1 MVGHNKTFES
11 YLASRTNVIVRH
23 WNGIPIVIYDDHRWL
38 LNVLYAMQKYN
49 YEIPN
54 LIFFDAHDDYGSVNL
69 NGADLLKKM
78 EVNKW
83 DEVDERKFLDF
94 VEFEAD
100 PDDGNWL
107 RIACELDMVNDVAL
121 IGGEESSSIYQDT
134 IHKSSLSGKDHRIYK
149 FSQDL
154 NSLYDHGG
162 KFDSGSWEVGY
173 QIPQFFSMEKGQ
185 PDTNTMAPYIVDFDL
200 DYFSIQIVDKYRIPW
215 SQATFD
221 YMYSKYDIGFNFIM
235 SLLVNAKVITICRE
249 PAYCGG
255 LGNAHQIL
263 WLLDNNFFN
272 SELGTTPA
280 I

>member
-1 MVGHNKTFES
+1 MVRHNKTFEL

-54 LIFFDAHDDYGSVNL
+54 LIFFDAHDDYGNVNL

-134 IHKSSLSGKDHRIYK
+134 IHKSSL
-149 FSQDL
+149 
-154 NSLYDHGG
+154 
-162 KFDSGSWEVGY
+162 
-173 QIPQFFSMEKGQ
+173 
-185 PDTNTMAPYIVDFDL
+185 
-200 DYFSIQIVDKYRIPW
+200 
-215 SQATFD
+215 
-221 YMYSKYDIGFNFIM
+221 
-235 SLLVNAKVITICRE
+235 
-249 PAYCGG
+249 
-255 LGNAHQIL
+255 
-263 WLLDNNFFN
+263 
-272 SELGTTPA
+272 
-280 I
+280 